1 MIPEETSEQR
11 RSLAYQYRRTA
22 DAYAHK
28 AMMALSMEMRE
39 FYTEQEL
46 EYLRMADEVEARE

>member
-1 MIPEETSEQR
+1 MTPEEDSFR
-11 RSLAYQYRRTA
+11 RTAETYRRTA

-28 AMMALSMEMRE
+28 AMMALSQRMRE

-46 EYLRMADEVEARE
+46 EYLRMADELDRRS

>member
-1 MIPEETSEQR
+1 MTPEEKQEHR
-11 RSLAYQYRRTA
+11 RSLPYQYRRTA

-28 AMMALSMEMRE
+28 AMMAISQEMRE

-46 EYLRMADEVEARE
+46 EYLRMADEAERA